1 TTSSPMASFNLL
13 KSTPLI
19 ISILF
24 FLEFSIINGHGD
36 ENHDSGSATDLHK
49 KGLILVKVWCLI
61 ILFASTFAGG
71 VSPYFYRWNENF
83 LLLGTQFAGGVF
95 LGTSLIH
102 FLSDSASTFGE
113 LTTKSYPFAFMLA
126 SAGYLL
132 TMLGDCIILLVM
144 KSVEKSEAKV
154 DVEEGHARELG
165 TGLNPAFVRTSSL
178 GDTILLILALCFHSV
193 FEGIAVG
200 VSGIAIDATTQGH
213 AADWT
218 YAISM
223 GLACGVFI
231 YVAINHLIAK
241 GFKPQAKCY
250 FDTPI
255 FKFLAVLFGVGV
267 IAVVMIWD

>member
-1 TTSSPMASFNLL
+1 MANLL

-36 ENHDSGSATDLHK
+36 ENHDSGGATDLHK

-200 VSGIAIDATTQGH
+200 VSGVC
-213 AADWT
+213 WN
-218 YAISM
+218 SSFF
-223 GLACGVFI
+223 VSFF
-231 YVAINHLIAK
+231 NR
-241 GFKPQAKCY
+241 
-250 FDTPI
+250 
-255 FKFLAVLFGVGV
+255 GV
-267 IAVVMIWD
+267 IAVADGVSGWAGKNVDPAKN